1 VVNPPS
7 GLVNTKVAGGS
18 GPAGLVTNGQAGPP
32 AFTLKESLS
41 RIAAL
46 TAIAVRAP
54 RASITAVSQRAP
66 TAMLWARGFG
76 DEPGRFEQSMCARVA
91 ASGQRLIIDDT
102 QRHTHARNGDRPAQG
117 NTMAWAGIPV
127 RDQAGHVTAVLW
139 AADPVPHHWSADD
152 VALLESLAQ
161 LASSE
166 VVLRAA
172 LASSAGRAALA
183 QTLEESLFPPRLPS
197 VPGLDVAARH
207 AAAGTGTDAMGDFF
221 DVFPSVGTLW
231 AMVVGDVCGKGPMA
245 AKSAALARNTL
256 RATARRVTRP
266 ARILA
271 DLNQALLDWP
281 TDDPR
286 FLTAIYASA
295 RLISG
300 GALVRISSAGHPLAL
315 VRSAHGDVHEFG
327 RPGTLLGVLPDPEL
341 HDSQRV
347 LRTGDSLILFS
358 DGVTEARRGTNR
370 ELYGDE
376 RLRELVAGLGD
387 LPAMAMA
394 ETIRLAV
401 LAFSGNRLRDDMV
414 VLVMKVPAPE
424 THPAR
429 LARPVPFGARSGSP
443 EIAPVTI

>member
-1 VVNPPS
+1 
-7 GLVNTKVAGGS
+7 
-18 GPAGLVTNGQAGPP
+18 
-32 AFTLKESLS
+32 
-41 RIAAL
+41 
-46 TAIAVRAP
+46 
-54 RASITAVSQRAP
+54 
-66 TAMLWARGFG
+66 
-76 DEPGRFEQSMCARVA
+76 
-91 ASGQRLIIDDT
+91 
-102 QRHTHARNGDRPAQG
+102 
-117 NTMAWAGIPV
+117 MAWAGIPV
-127 RDQAGHVTAVLW
+127 RDQAGYVTAVLW
-139 AADPVPHHWSADD
+139 AAGPVPRHWSADD
-152 VALLESLAQ
+152 LALLETLAQ
-161 LASSE
+161 LAASE

-172 LASSAGRAALA
+172 LASSTGRAALA

-221 DVFPSVGTLW
+221 DVFPSAGPLW
-231 AMVVGDVCGKGPMA
+231 GMVVGDVCGKGPMA

-256 RATARRVTRP
+256 RAAARRVTRP

-295 RLISG
+295 RLLPG

-341 HDSQRV
+341 HDSQRI

-358 DGVTEARRGTNR
+358 DGVTEARGGTDR

-376 RLRELVAGLGD
+376 RLRELAAGLGD
-387 LPAMAMA
+387 QP
-394 ETIRLAV
+394 RW
-401 LAFSGNRLRDDMV
+401 RWRW
-414 VLVMKVPAPE
+414 P
-424 THPAR
+424 R
-429 LARPVPFGARSGSP
+429 RSGSP
-443 EIAPVTI
+443 SSRSAATA

>member
-1 VVNPPS
+1 
-7 GLVNTKVAGGS
+7 
-18 GPAGLVTNGQAGPP
+18 
-32 AFTLKESLS
+32 
-41 RIAAL
+41 
-46 TAIAVRAP
+46 
-54 RASITAVSQRAP
+54 
-66 TAMLWARGFG
+66 
-76 DEPGRFEQSMCARVA
+76 
-91 ASGQRLIIDDT
+91 
-102 QRHTHARNGDRPAQG
+102 
-117 NTMAWAGIPV
+117 MAWAGIPV
-127 RDQAGHVTAVLW
+127 RDQAGQVTAVLW
-139 AADPVPHHWSADD
+139 AAGPIPRHWSAGD
-152 VALLESLAQ
+152 VALLETLAQ
-161 LASSE
+161 IASSE

-172 LASSAGRAALA
+172 LASSTGRVALA
-183 QTLEESLFPPRLPS
+183 QSLEESLFPPRLPS

-207 AAAGTGTDAMGDFF
+207 AAAGTGTEAMGDFF
-221 DVFPSVGTLW
+221 DVFPSVGPLW
-231 AMVVGDVCGKGPMA
+231 GMVVGDVCGKGPMA
-245 AKSAALARNTL
+245 AKSACLARNTL
-256 RATARRVTRP
+256 RAAARRVTRP

-295 RLISG
+295 RLLAE

-315 VRSAHGDVHEFG
+315 VRSTHGDVHEFG

-341 HDSQRV
+341 HDSQRI

-358 DGVTEARRGTNR
+358 DGVTEARRSTDR

-376 RLRELVAGLGD
+376 RLRELVTRLGD

-401 LAFSGNRLRDDMV
+401 LAFSGNRLSDDMA

-429 LARPVPFGARSGSP
+429 LARPVPFRARSGHQKSHR
-443 EIAPVTI
+443 

>member
-1 VVNPPS
+1 
-7 GLVNTKVAGGS
+7 
-18 GPAGLVTNGQAGPP
+18 
-32 AFTLKESLS
+32 LS

-46 TAIAVRAP
+46 TAIAVKSP
-54 RASITAVSQRAP
+54 RASITAVSNRAP
-66 TAMLWARGFG
+66 KAQIWPRGFG
-76 DEPGRFEQSMCARVA
+76 DQPGQFEQSMCAHVA

-102 QRHTHARNGDRPAQG
+102 RRYTQARHRGLPAQG

-127 RDQAGHVTAVLW
+127 RDQAGQVTAVLW
-139 AADPVPHHWSADD
+139 AADPAPRHWSADD
-152 VALLESLAQ
+152 VALLETLAQ
-161 LASSE
+161 IASGE

-172 LASSAGRAALA
+172 LASSTGRAALA
-183 QTLEESLFPPRLPS
+183 QTLEESLFPPRLPG

-221 DVFPSVGTLW
+221 DVFPSVGPLW
-231 AMVVGDVCGKGPMA
+231 GMVVGDVCGKGPMA

-256 RATARRVTRP
+256 RAAARRVTRP

-295 RLISG
+295 RLLAE

-341 HDSQRV
+341 HDSQRI
-347 LRTGDSLILFS
+347 LRAGDSLILFS
-358 DGVTEARRGTNR
+358 DGVTEARRGTDR

-376 RLRELVAGLGD
+376 RLRELVARLGD

-401 LAFSGNRLRDDMV
+401 LAFSGNRLSDDMA
-414 VLVMKVPAPE
+414 VLVVKVPAPE

-429 LARPVPFGARSGSP
+429 LARPVPFRARSGSP
-443 EIAPVTI
+443 EIAQVTI

>member
-1 VVNPPS
+1 VSVMNPPS

-18 GPAGLVTNGQAGPP
+18 GPAGLVTNGQSGPP

-46 TAIAVRAP
+46 TAIAVKAP
-54 RASITAVSQRAP
+54 RASITAVSHRAP
-66 TAMLWARGFG
+66 KAMIWPRGFG
-76 DEPGRFEQSMCARVA
+76 DQPGRFEQSMCARVA

-102 QRHTHARNGDRPAQG
+102 RQYTHARRSHLPVQG

-127 RDQAGHVTAVLW
+127 RDQAGHVRAVLW
-139 AADPVPHHWSADD
+139 AADPVPRHWSADD
-152 VALLESLAQ
+152 VALLETLAQ
-161 LASSE
+161 IASSE

-172 LASSAGRAALA
+172 LASSTGQAALA

-207 AAAGTGTDAMGDFF
+207 AAAGTGTDAIGNFF
-221 DVFPSVGTLW
+221 DVFPSAGTLW
-231 AMVVGDVCGKGPMA
+231 GMVVGDVCGKGPMA

-256 RATARRVTRP
+256 RAAARRVTRP

-300 GALVRISSAGHPLAL
+300 GALVRINSAGHPLAL

-358 DGVTEARRGTNR
+358 DGVTEARRGTDR

-376 RLRELVAGLGD
+376 RLRELVTGLGD
-387 LPAMAMA
+387 LPAMATA
-394 ETIRLAV
+394 ETIRLAI
-401 LAFSGNRLRDDMV
+401 LAS
-414 VLVMKVPAPE
+414 AA
-424 THPAR
+424 TA
-429 LARPVPFGARSGSP
+429 
-443 EIAPVTI
+443 

>member
-1 VVNPPS
+1 MIWP
-7 GLVNTKVAGGS
+7 
-18 GPAGLVTNGQAGPP
+18 
-32 AFTLKESLS
+32 
-41 RIAAL
+41 
-46 TAIAVRAP
+46 
-54 RASITAVSQRAP
+54 
-66 TAMLWARGFG
+66 RGFG
-76 DEPGRFEQSMCARVA
+76 DQPGRFEQSMCARVA
-91 ASGQRLIIDDT
+91 ASGQRLIIDDI
-102 QRHTHARNGDRPAQG
+102 RRYTHAHNSDRPAQG

-139 AADPVPHHWSADD
+139 AADAVPRHWSADD
-152 VALLESLAQ
+152 VALLETLAQ

-166 VVLRAA
+166 VALRAA

-207 AAAGTGTDAMGDFF
+207 TAAGTGTDAMGDFF

-231 AMVVGDVCGKGPMA
+231 GMVVGDVCGKGPMA

-256 RATARRVTRP
+256 RAAARRVTRP
-266 ARILA
+266 TRILA

-295 RLISG
+295 RLFSG

-358 DGVTEARRGTNR
+358 DGVTEARRGTDR

-376 RLRELVAGLGD
+376 RLRELVTGLGD
-387 LPAMAMA
+387 LPAMATA
-394 ETIRLAV
+394 ETIRLAI
-401 LAFSGNRLRDDMV
+401 LAS
-414 VLVMKVPAPE
+414 AA
-424 THPAR
+424 TA
-429 LARPVPFGARSGSP
+429 
-443 EIAPVTI
+443 

>member
-139 AADPVPHHWSADD
+139 AADPVPRHWSADD

-256 RATARRVTRP
+256 RAAARRVTRP